1 MSASIVLRVKLGP
14 FVTIEVTGDNCEEI
28 TEALD
33 GYEALNKRIDN
44 MCSDLVAHIYPE
56 GLEEQGEEGG
66 EAEEEQHKR

>member
-14 FVTIEVTGDNCEEI
+14 FVTIEVTGDNCDEI

-56 GLEEQGEEGG
+56 GLEEQEG
-66 EAEEEQHKR
+66 AEEQEERKQ